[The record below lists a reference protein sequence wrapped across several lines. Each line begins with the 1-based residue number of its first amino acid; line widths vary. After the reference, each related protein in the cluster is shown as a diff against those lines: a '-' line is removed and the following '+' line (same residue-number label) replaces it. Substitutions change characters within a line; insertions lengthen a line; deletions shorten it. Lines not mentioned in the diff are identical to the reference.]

1 MPGAPDAKV
10 RVVTE
15 GRDLIFYTHHRG
27 YDPALQRS
35 RTGTPEVDERLA
47 AWTAMDLPAAE
58 RDRRWRLVWDRQVA
72 DLRNWHPEPEAA
84 ETATTPGPL
93 DRQALTAMAAQD
105 LPSDEGLDSL
115 LALRAEAHPLERAAE
130 AFAAWVRLVPWDFR
144 GGWLVATRLIVA
156 AGYPPPVPDPAEAA
170 RLPDLAETAA
180 RGETA
185 PVLRALSLSLCRAL
199 EALLLG

>member
-1 MPGAPDAKV
+1 M
-10 RVVTE
+10 TE

-47 AWTAMDLPAAE
+47 AWQALDLPPGE
-58 RDRRWRLVWDRQVA
+58 RERRWRLVWERQVS
-72 DLRNWHPEPEAA
+72 DLRNWHPEPGAA
-84 ETATTPGPL
+84 EAATTPAPL

-105 LPSDEGLDSL
+105 VPGDEALDSL
-115 LALRAEAHPLERAAE
+115 LALPASGHPLEQAAE
-130 AFAAWVRLVPWDFR
+130 AFAAWVRLVPMDFR
-144 GGWLVATRLIVA
+144 GGWMVATRIVVA
-156 AGYPPPVPDPAEAA
+156 AGYPPPAPDPAEGSK
-170 RLPDLAETAA
+170 LPDLAETAA